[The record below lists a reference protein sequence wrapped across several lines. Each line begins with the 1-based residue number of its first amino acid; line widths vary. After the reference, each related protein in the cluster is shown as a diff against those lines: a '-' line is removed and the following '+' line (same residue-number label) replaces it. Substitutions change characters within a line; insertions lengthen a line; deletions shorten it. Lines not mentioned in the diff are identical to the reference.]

1 MGLTRL
7 VEPSAE
13 PLTVAEAKKQCNRDN
28 DFTEDDDLFKA
39 LIAAARDYA
48 ETQTERSLMRQ
59 TWYQT
64 LDAFPGPSMMGVPF
78 GRPYSMPGHAIVLER
93 PPVLSITKIEYV
105 DMSGAVQIMPSAD
118 YVDPTQ
124 GGTIRVDQIAR
135 ITPVFGKIWPIPLPQ
150 IESVRVTY
158 IAGYSNTADDAD
170 KVPPG
175 IKAWMKLRIATLYEN
190 REEVVVGTRVTVS
203 PLSYVDSLLDPYRI
217 RRAS

>member
-7 VEPSAE
+7 AEPTAE

-28 DFTEDDDLFKA
+28 DFTDDDDLFEA

-48 ETQTERSLMRQ
+48 ESQTERSLMRQ

-64 LDAFPGPSMMGVPF
+64 LDAFPGPSLMGTPS
-78 GRPYSMPGHAIVLER
+78 GRAYSMPGHAIVLER

-105 DMSGAVQIMPSAD
+105 DMGGVQQTMPSTD

-124 GGTIRVDQIAR
+124 GGTVRFDQIAR

-158 IAGYSNTADDAD
+158 IAGYSNTASDAS

-175 IKAWMKLRIATLYEN
+175 IKAWMRLRIATLYEN
-190 REEVVVGTRVTVS
+190 REEVVVGTRITVS
-203 PLSYVDSLLDPYRI
+203 PLPYIDSLLDPYRI